1 MTKEML
7 LRCIKEIEN
16 KLAELQ
22 AIVEK
27 LPEAIATLSADAL
40 TDPDRRQILEEQP
53 RIPQFVDK
61 QRLRPL
67 IIKTFKE
74 MGIDKEP
81 IGAEKVQE
89 MMLACGVRPEDNLFS
104 RGIIE
109 MREE

>member
-1 MTKEML
+1 MTKEVI
-7 LRCIKEIEN
+7 LRGIKEMES
-16 KLAELQ
+16 KLAELR
-22 AIVEK
+22 AVVEK
-27 LPEAIATLSADAL
+27 LSEGIETLPADAL
-40 TDPDRRQILEEQP
+40 TDPGRQNISEEQP

-61 QRLRPL
+61 QRLRSL
-67 IIKTFKE
+67 IIKTFTE

-89 MMLACGVRPEDNLFS
+89 MILACGIKPEDNLFS